1 MVTHRTLLGFLVSS
15 ALSCS
20 PGSSRQGSRL
30 AVAVADTSRPK
41 VPPLPNLPSDS
52 AFTVEGPGHPRSELL
67 YYRNIVGL
75 VFHDTTSGQT
85 IRDLLE
91 RYSASI
97 IGGVPGP
104 AGPPTYIIQ
113 IPDPGPTFGAVDSVV
128 ARLGAETGVVRAS
141 MVHYRTP
148 IRLKN
153 R

>member
-1 MVTHRTLLGFLVSS
+1 
-15 ALSCS
+15 
-20 PGSSRQGSRL
+20 
-30 AVAVADTSRPK
+30 
-41 VPPLPNLPSDS
+41 LPSDS
-52 AFTVEGPGHPRSELL
+52 AFTVEGPVYPRTELL

-75 VFHDTTSGQT
+75 AFHDTTSGHT
-85 IRDLLE
+85 IRNVLE
-91 RYSASI
+91 RYGASI

-104 AGPPTYIIQ
+104 AGPSTYIVQ

-128 ARLGAETGVVRAS
+128 ARLEAEAGVVRAS